1 MNCDAV
7 VIGAGGTGMIA
18 AVRAAELSGKKVI
31 VLEKSRKQGGATI
44 FAHGIQISD
53 STWQKNAGEK
63 VNATQ
68 DLTGQ
73 FFDWLVTKGGAE
85 KYFKISDEKMESMSS
100 LVMYKRLDKYKDH
113 DDPTIGPGWM
123 GSYIVDKMLECCKKL
138 GVEVITEARAK
149 KFVKDSSGK
158 VTGLLAEVKDGELQ
172 VNFKACFLSSGG
184 FGANYEKCQK
194 KWPETY
200 DNVPMMCLAPPSLT
214 GDGHDMAEE
223 IGAAMDLTNAMVST
237 SQPIHHPYSHSIL
250 LMMMYPAMVRINMKG
265 EQMSGGGGGGG
276 APGGQ
281 GGAQGAQGG
290 QGGAPGGQGG
300 TQGAQGGQG
309 GAPGGQGGGPPPT
322 STQKSDPYMF
332 AICDQNIVE
341 KAGEWCPTQV
351 REKIDTPIAKRW
363 KEDIDKEVAIDE
375 KGCYGHH
382 TKKADTLVELALKM
396 DIDPS
401 VFVAT
406 IEKYNT
412 QCETSNAKGSSGS
425 IPIAKPPFYAFFAQR
440 FSQCTH
446 GGIVINENM
455 EVLDSK
461 GNVIPGIYAGGD
473 CTTYYFP
480 KDNVPTGKVFG
491 IGGGAA
497 LFSQYVSKGGGGGLP
512 GIVRGMTGG
521 ESIARYLSKV

>member
-1 MNCDAV
+1 MATKVMNCDAV
-7 VIGAGGTGMIA
+7 IIGAGGTGMIA

-31 VLEKSRKQGGATI
+31 VLEKTRKPGGATV
-44 FAHGIQISD
+44 FAHGIQMSD

-63 VNATQ
+63 VNEPQ
-68 DLTGQ
+68 DLTGR

-100 LVMYKRLDKYKDH
+100 LIMYKRLDKYKDH

-149 KFVKDSSGK
+149 KLVKDSSGK

-172 VNFKACFLSSGG
+172 VNFKACFISSGG
-184 FGANYEKCQK
+184 FGANYAKCQK

-265 EQMSGGGGGGG
+265 ELMSNGGGGGGG

-281 GGAQGAQGG
+281 GGAPAGQGGAQGGQVGPQGAQGGTAVGATAGSPGGAQGG
-290 QGGAPGGQGG
+290 QGGAQ
-300 TQGAQGGQG
+300 
-309 GAPGGQGGGPPPT
+309 GGPPPT
-322 STQKSDPYMF
+322 SSQGSDPYMF

-351 REKIDTPIAKRW
+351 REKIDTPIAQRW
-363 KEDIDKEVAIDE
+363 KEDI
-375 KGCYGHH
+375 
-382 TKKADTLVELALKM
+382 
-396 DIDPS
+396 
-401 VFVAT
+401 
-406 IEKYNT
+406 
-412 QCETSNAKGSSGS
+412 AK
-425 IPIAKPPFYAFFAQR
+425 
-440 FSQCTH
+440 
-446 GGIVINENM
+446 
-455 EVLDSK
+455 
-461 GNVIPGIYAGGD
+461 
-473 CTTYYFP
+473 
-480 KDNVPTGKVFG
+480 
-491 IGGGAA
+491 
-497 LFSQYVSKGGGGGLP
+497 
-512 GIVRGMTGG
+512 
-521 ESIARYLSKV
+521 